1 MLQSFFC
8 LWGGWISCAYS
19 TVNSFYRFG
28 VVLFDLCIIFA
39 IEKNRNSLT
48 NKNIK
53 IMDKYVCNP
62 CGWIYDPA
70 IGDPENGIEA
80 GTAFE
85 NLPDDWACPLCG
97 AGKEEFEKI

>member
-1 MLQSFFC
+1 M
-8 LWGGWISCAYS
+8 ISCAYS

-28 VVLFDLCIIFA
+28 IVLFDLCIIFA

-53 IMDKYVCNP
+53 IMDKYVCTP
-62 CGWIYDPA
+62 CGWEYDPA
-70 IGDPENGIEA
+70 IGDPENGIEP

-85 NLPDDWACPLCG
+85 SLPDDWTCPLCG
-97 AGKEEFEKI
+97 AGKEDFEKI

>member
-1 MLQSFFC
+1 MQSFFC
-8 LWGGWISCAYS
+8 VWGGWISCAYS

-53 IMDKYVCNP
+53 IMDKYVCTP
-62 CGWIYDPA
+62 CGWEYDPA
-70 IGDPENGIEA
+70 IGDPENGIEP

-85 NLPDDWACPLCG
+85 SLPDDWTCPLCG
-97 AGKEEFEKI
+97 AGKEDFEKI